1 MRANVQMENRGGA
14 FAGNNG
20 GRIIGLDAMRISLAI
35 LIFMFHSGGHFGCDY
50 SFLNDF
56 VSVGAIAMTGFFVLS
71 GYAMRMVY
79 GERDIHE
86 KNNLLKFYIRRIV
99 SIIPLYYVVSLIYI
113 IFLGEESLTDNL
125 LLFPIEALGLQ
136 STFSSLFGVSHNDG
150 TWFISCILLAYL
162 IYPLIQ
168 TIVKQIHVSSKIV
181 ILFVLVI
188 IETWA
193 VVVSHRFGTA
203 RLYDNPFYRILE
215 FGCGIIIADLNIK
228 YDYRWLHLLRNRW
241 TLIITVIILFFGV
254 SAMRHYCTFGDFM
267 LYNVLV
273 LPCCCIMLFS
283 LGINS
288 NSSLKENAVLQYF
301 GKISYAF
308 FLVQYFA
315 WPIGKIAIRAFG
327 YDSNL
332 FRIFLTFSFCVLV
345 SILLYEI
352 VQRPIEKLS
361 KRIIQFNQI

>member
-1 MRANVQMENRGGA
+1 MKTNAQIENGGGA
-14 FAGNNG
+14 FAGNNN
-20 GRIIGLDAMRISLAI
+20 GRIIGLDAMRILLAI
-35 LIFMFHSGGHFGCDY
+35 LIFMFHSRGHMGCDY

-168 TIVKQIHVSSKIV
+168 TIVKQIHVSSKVV
-181 ILFVLVI
+181 ILFVLII

-241 TLIITVIILFFGV
+241 TLIITLIILFIGV
-254 SAMRHYCTFGDFM
+254 SAMRRYFTFGDFM

-288 NSSLKENAVLQYF
+288 NSSLRENAVLQYF

-315 WPIGKIAIRAFG
+315 WPIGKIVIRSSG

-332 FRIFLTFSFCVLV
+332 FRIFLTFSFCIIA

-352 VQRPIEKLS
+352 VQKPIEKLS